1 MNVDDF
7 IAKILA
13 YEKLPTIYK
22 LGKFMNSYR
31 KGKNGNYLECD
42 CSGLIKGTLWGYP
55 YNGKYG
61 NKYPDVNA
69 NSIIEHYCYN
79 QSYDFNNISKGEF
92 VWMYGHIGVYIG
104 NGKVCEC
111 SPKWENGIQITNL
124 TARKWTKHGYSKWL
138 DYPSNSN
145 TNTNTNKTWDIES
158 IARDVLNGKYG
169 NGHKTR
175 KRNIGCDDATYQ
187 QIRKRVNELSK

>member
-7 IAKILA
+7 IAKILE
-13 YEKLPTIYK
+13 YEKMPTIYK

-31 KGKNGNYLECD
+31 KGKNGTFLECD

-61 NKYPDVNA
+61 NIYPDVNA
-69 NSIIEHYCYN
+69 NTIMSTYCYN
-79 QSYDFNNISKGEF
+79 QSSDFNNIARGEF
-92 VWMYGHIGVYIG
+92 VWMNGHIGVYIG

-124 TARKWTKHGYSKWL
+124 NARNWKKHGYSSWL
-138 DYPSNSN
+138 DYSSVNSS
-145 TNTNTNKTWDIES
+145 KTWDIEK
-158 IARDVLNGKYG
+158 IARDVIDGKYG
-169 NGHKTR
+169 NGHETR

>member
-1 MNVDDF
+1 MNVDEF

-31 KGKNGNYLECD
+31 KGKNENYLECD

-61 NKYPDVNA
+61 NIYPDVNA
-69 NSIIEHYCYN
+69 NTIMNTYCYN
-79 QSYDFNNISKGEF
+79 KSSNFNNIARGEF
-92 VWMYGHIGVYIG
+92 VWLNGHIGVYIG

-124 TARKWTKHGYSKWL
+124 NARNWKKHGFSKWL
-138 DYPSNSN
+138 DYSCNSTVN
-145 TNTNTNKTWDIES
+145 SSKTWDIEK
-158 IARDVLNGKYG
+158 IARDVINGKYG
-169 NGHKTR
+169 NGHETR
-175 KRNIGCDDATYQ
+175 KRNIGCDNLTYQ

>member
-55 YNGKYG
+55 YHGKYG
-61 NKYPDVNA
+61 NIYPDVNA
-69 NSIIEHYCYN
+69 NTIMSNYCYN
-79 QSYDFNNISKGEF
+79 QSSNFNNITRGEF
-92 VWMYGHIGVYIG
+92 VWMNGHIGVYIG

-124 TARKWTKHGYSKWL
+124 KARKWAKHGYSNWL
-138 DYPSNSN
+138 VYSSNSN
-145 TNTNTNKTWDIES
+145 ISSSKTWDIEA

-169 NGHKTR
+169 NGHETR

>member
-31 KGKNGNYLECD
+31 EGKNGKYLECD

-61 NKYPDVNA
+61 NIYPDVNA
-69 NSIIEHYCYN
+69 NTIMSNYCYK
-79 QSYDFNNISKGEF
+79 QSSNFNNISKGEF
-92 VWMYGHIGVYIG
+92 VWMNGHIGVYIG

-124 TARKWTKHGYSKWL
+124 KARKWVKHGYSNWL
-138 DYPSNSN
+138 NYSS
-145 TNTNTNKTWDIES
+145 NTNTNKTWDIEA
-158 IARDVLNGKYG
+158 IARDVINGKYG
-169 NGHKTR
+169 NGHETR
-175 KRNIGCDDATYQ
+175 KKMIGCDDAIYQ

>member
-1 MNVDDF
+1 MIMNVDDF
-7 IAKILA
+7 IAKILE
-13 YEKLPTIYK
+13 YEKMPTIYK

-31 KGKNGNYLECD
+31 KGKNGKFLECD

-61 NKYPDVNA
+61 NIYPDVNA
-69 NSIIEHYCYN
+69 NTIMSTYCYN
-79 QSYDFNNISKGEF
+79 QSSDFSKISKGEF
-92 VWMYGHIGVYIG
+92 VWMDGHIGVYIG

-124 TARKWTKHGYSKWL
+124 NARNWKKHGYSRWL
-138 DYPSNSN
+138 DYSSNSSGISS
-145 TNTNTNKTWDIES
+145 KTWDIER
-158 IARDVLNGKYG
+158 IARDVINGKYG
-169 NGHKTR
+169 NGHETR

-187 QIRKRVNELSK
+187 QETN

>member
-1 MNVDDF
+1 MNIEDF
-7 IAKILA
+7 ISKILM

-22 LGKFMNSYR
+22 LGKFMNSYQTS
-31 KGKNGNYLECD
+31 KSGKKYLQCD

-55 YNGKYG
+55 QNGKYG
-61 NKYPDVNA
+61 NIYPDVNA
-69 NSIIEHYCYN
+69 NTIINTYCYEV
-79 QSYDFNNISKGEF
+79 SSDFSNIKRGEF
-92 VWMYGHIGVYIG
+92 VWLSGHIGVYIG

-124 TARKWTKHGYSKWL
+124 KARKWKLHGKSKWL
-138 DYPSNSN
+138 DYSNSE
-145 TNTNTNKTWDIES
+145 TTKTWNIDK
-158 IARDVLNGKYG
+158 IAHDVIDGKYG

-187 QIRKRVNELSK
+187 LIRKRVNEIA

>member
-1 MNVDDF
+1 MNVDAF

-55 YNGKYG
+55 YHGKYG
-61 NKYPDVNA
+61 NIYPDVNA
-69 NSIIEHYCYN
+69 NTIMSNYCYN
-79 QSYDFNNISKGEF
+79 QSSNFNNINRGEF
-92 VWMYGHIGVYIG
+92 VWMNGHIGVYIG

-124 TARKWTKHGYSKWL
+124 KARKWAKHGYSKWL
-138 DYPSNSN
+138 DYSSNN
-145 TNTNTNKTWDIES
+145 NTNKTWDIEA

-169 NGHKTR
+169 NGHETR
-175 KRNIGCDDATYQ
+175 KRNIGCDDTTYQ

>member
-1 MNVDDF
+1 MNVDAF
-7 IAKILA
+7 IAKILE
-13 YEKLPTIYK
+13 YEKMPTIYK

-31 KGKNGNYLECD
+31 TGKNGTFLECD

-61 NKYPDVNA
+61 NIYPDVNA
-69 NSIIEHYCYN
+69 NTIMSTYCYN
-79 QSYDFNNISKGEF
+79 KSSDFSKISKGEF
-92 VWMYGHIGVYIG
+92 VWMNGHIGVYIG

-124 TARKWTKHGYSKWL
+124 NARNWKKHGYSKWL
-138 DYPSNSN
+138 DYSSNSN
-145 TNTNTNKTWDIES
+145 ISSSKTWDIEA
-158 IARDVLNGKYG
+158 IAKDVLNGKYG
-169 NGHKTR
+169 NGHETR
-175 KRNIGCDDATYQ
+175 KRNIGCDDETYQ

>member
-55 YNGKYG
+55 YHGKYG
-61 NKYPDVNA
+61 NIYPDVNA
-69 NSIIEHYCYN
+69 NTIMSNYCYN
-79 QSYDFNNISKGEF
+79 QSSNFNNITRGEF
-92 VWMYGHIGVYIG
+92 VWMNGHIGVYIG

-124 TARKWTKHGYSKWL
+124 KARKWAKHGYSNWL
-138 DYPSNSN
+138 NYSSN
-145 TNTNTNKTWDIES
+145 TNTNTTKTWNIED
-158 IARDVLNGKYG
+158 IARDIIKGKYG
-169 NGHKTR
+169 NGHETR

-187 QIRKRVNELSK
+187 KIRKRVNELSK

>member
-7 IAKILA
+7 IAKILE
-13 YEKLPTIYK
+13 YEKMPTIYK

-55 YNGKYG
+55 HNGKYG
-61 NKYPDVNA
+61 NIYPDVNA
-69 NSIIEHYCYN
+69 NTIMSTYCYK
-79 QSYDFNNISKGEF
+79 QSSDFSNITRGEF
-92 VWMYGHIGVYIG
+92 VWMNGHIGVYVG

-124 TARKWTKHGYSKWL
+124 KARKWAKHGYSNWL
-138 DYPSNSN
+138 DYSS
-145 TNTNTNKTWDIES
+145 NTNTNKTWDIEA

-169 NGHKTR
+169 NGHETR
-175 KRNIGCDDATYQ
+175 KINIGCDDATYQ

>member
-1 MNVDDF
+1 MNVNDF
-7 IAKILA
+7 IAKILT

-61 NKYPDVNA
+61 NVYPDVNA
-69 NSIIEHYCYN
+69 NSIMTNYCYN
-79 QSYDFNNISKGEF
+79 QSSDFSKISKGEF
-92 VWMYGHIGVYIG
+92 VWMNGHIGVYIG

-124 TARKWTKHGYSKWL
+124 NARNWKKHGFSKWL
-138 DYPSNSN
+138 DYNSNS
-145 TNTNTNKTWDIES
+145 NTNTNKTWDIET

-169 NGHKTR
+169 NGHETR
-175 KRNIGCDDATYQ
+175 KKMIGCDDLTYQ
-187 QIRKRVNELSK
+187 KIRKRVNELSK

>member
-61 NKYPDVNA
+61 NYYPDVNA
-69 NSIIEHYCYN
+69 NTIMSNYCYN
-79 QSYDFNNISKGEF
+79 QSSNFNNISRGEF
-92 VWMYGHIGVYIG
+92 VWMNGHIGVYVG

-124 TARKWTKHGYSKWL
+124 KARKWAKHGYSKWL
-138 DYPSNSN
+138 DYSSNSSCN
-145 TNTNTNKTWDIES
+145 TSKTWDIEA

-169 NGHKTR
+169 NGHETR
-175 KRNIGCDDATYQ
+175 KKMIGCDDATYE

>member
-7 IAKILA
+7 IAKILE
-13 YEKLPTIYK
+13 YEKMPTIYK
-22 LGKFMNSYR
+22 LGTFMNSYR
-31 KGKNGNYLECD
+31 KGKNGTFLECD

-61 NKYPDVNA
+61 NIYPDVNA
-69 NSIIEHYCYN
+69 NTIMSTYCYN
-79 QSYDFNNISKGEF
+79 QSSDFSKISKGEF
-92 VWMYGHIGVYIG
+92 VWMNGHIGIYIG

-124 TARKWTKHGYSKWL
+124 NARNWKKHGYSSWL
-138 DYPSNSN
+138 DYSSN
-145 TNTNTNKTWDIES
+145 TNTNTNKTWDIER
-158 IARDVLNGKYG
+158 IARDVIDGKYG
-169 NGHKTR
+169 NGHETR

>member
-1 MNVDDF
+1 MNIDIF

-61 NKYPDVNA
+61 NIYPDVNA
-69 NSIIEHYCYN
+69 NTIMSSYCYN
-79 QSYDFNNISKGEF
+79 QSSNFNNITRGEF
-92 VWMYGHIGVYIG
+92 VWMNGHIGVYIG

-124 TARKWTKHGYSKWL
+124 NDRNWKKHGFSKWL
-138 DYPSNSN
+138 DYSSNSSGN
-145 TNTNTNKTWDIES
+145 SSKTWDIER
-158 IARDVLNGKYG
+158 IARDVINGKYG
-169 NGHKTR
+169 NGHETR

>member
-7 IAKILA
+7 IAKILE
-13 YEKLPTIYK
+13 YEKMPTIYK

-61 NKYPDVNA
+61 NIYPDVNA
-69 NSIIEHYCYN
+69 NTIMSNYCYN
-79 QSYDFNNISKGEF
+79 QSSNFNNISRGEF
-92 VWMYGHIGVYIG
+92 VWMNGHIGVYVG

-124 TARKWTKHGYSKWL
+124 KARKWTKHGYSKWL
-138 DYPSNSN
+138 DYSSN
-145 TNTNTNKTWDIES
+145 TSGNSSKSWDIER
-158 IARDVLNGKYG
+158 IAREVINGKYG
-169 NGHKTR
+169 NGHETR

-187 QIRKRVNELSK
+187 EIRKRVNELSK

>member
-1 MNVDDF
+1 MTVDDF
-7 IAKILA
+7 IAKILE
-13 YEKLPTIYK
+13 YEKMPTIYK

-31 KGKNGNYLECD
+31 KGKKGKYLECD

-61 NKYPDVNA
+61 HIYPDVNA
-69 NSIIEHYCYN
+69 NTIMSSYCYN
-79 QSYDFNNISKGEF
+79 QSSNFTNITRGEF
-92 VWMYGHIGVYIG
+92 VWMNGHIGVYIG

-145 TNTNTNKTWDIES
+145 ISSSKTWDIEA

-169 NGHKTR
+169 NGHETR

>member
-1 MNVDDF
+1 MNIDVF
-7 IAKILA
+7 IAKILE
-13 YEKLPTIYK
+13 YEKMPTIYK

-61 NKYPDVNA
+61 NIYPDVNA
-69 NSIIEHYCYN
+69 NSIMSNYCYN
-79 QSYDFNNISKGEF
+79 QSSDFSKISKGEF
-92 VWMYGHIGVYIG
+92 VWMNGHIGVYIG

-124 TARKWTKHGYSKWL
+124 NARNWKKHGFSKWL
-138 DYPSNSN
+138 DYNSNS
-145 TNTNTNKTWDIES
+145 NTNTNKTWDIET

-169 NGHKTR
+169 NGHETR
-175 KRNIGCDDATYQ
+175 KKMIGCDDLTYQ
-187 QIRKRVNELSK
+187 KIRKRVNELSK

>member
-1 MNVDDF
+1 MNVNDF
-7 IAKILA
+7 IAKILT

-61 NKYPDVNA
+61 NIYPDVNA
-69 NSIIEHYCYN
+69 NSIMSNYCYN
-79 QSYDFNNISKGEF
+79 QSSDFSKISKGEF
-92 VWMYGHIGVYIG
+92 VWMNGHIGVYIG

-124 TARKWTKHGYSKWL
+124 NARNWKKHGFSKWL
-138 DYPSNSN
+138 DYNSNS
-145 TNTNTNKTWDIES
+145 NTNTNKTWDIET

-169 NGHKTR
+169 NGHETR
-175 KRNIGCDDATYQ
+175 KKMIGCDDLTYQ
-187 QIRKRVNELSK
+187 KIRKRVNELSK

>member
-1 MNVDDF
+1 MNVDVF

-13 YEKLPTIYK
+13 YEKMPTIYK

-31 KGKNGNYLECD
+31 KGKNRNFLECD

-55 YNGKYG
+55 YNGTYG
-61 NKYPDVNA
+61 KIYPDVNA
-69 NSIIEHYCYN
+69 NTIMSNYCYN
-79 QSYDFNNISKGEF
+79 QSSDFSNITRGEF
-92 VWMYGHIGVYIG
+92 VWMNGHIGVYIG

-124 TARKWTKHGYSKWL
+124 NARNWKKHGYSRWL
-138 DYPSNSN
+138 DYSSNSYVN
-145 TNTNTNKTWDIES
+145 SSKTWDIER
-158 IARDVLNGKYG
+158 IARDVINGKYG
-169 NGHKTR
+169 NGHETR